1 MVTRPF
7 HRWRR
12 CGAGAPASGVAGS
25 PLPRWRL
32 IHTTPTPPRHSSGR
46 KGDSP
51 RLVAPPTLREVS
63 LLRGEALLS
72 EERIRLLLS
81 WRHSGFSVHTSVTV
95 PPDDREGLERLAR
108 YLLRPP
114 VSLERLHVD
123 EHAQAIAYVPRC
135 KPGFQAPTAA
145 PAEPEDFLARVVM
158 HIPDPRRHTIRY
170 YGAYSSVVRARRRRE
185 APAPTGT
192 QQVDTPASSAATAPT
207 DPDMRALRR
216 RWAHLLRR
224 IFEVDPLVCPRCG
237 ETPNKAGGTAM
248 RIAVPPP
255 ALLGVAFITEPR
267 VITKILRHLATEG
280 AD

>member
-1 MVTRPF
+1 MIAVVQTFGDDLTWHPHVHALVTRGGWDRDGQWAPVPF
-7 HRWRR
+7 VDGEAAALVLRHR
-12 CGAGAPASGVAGS
+12 VF
-25 PLPRWRL
+25 
-32 IHTTPTPPRHSSGR
+32 T
-46 KGDSP
+46 
-51 RLVAPPTLREVS
+51 
-63 LLRGEALLS
+63 LLRGEGLLS

-114 VSLERLHVD
+114 VSLERLQVD

-185 APAPTGT
+185 AAPT
-192 QQVDTPASSAATAPT
+192 AAAVVAPVAPVAQAPS

-216 RWAHLLRR
+216 RWAELLRR
-224 IFEVDPLVCPRCG
+224 IYEVDPLVCPRCG
-237 ETPNKAGGTAM
+237 ARM
-248 RIAVPPP
+248 RITVPPVV
-255 ALLGVAFITEPR
+255 LGVAFITEPR
-267 VITKILRHLATEG
+267 VIKKIIQHLATKA
-280 AD
+280 ADQRSPPEASTAAA